1 MSATIVNTTDENF
14 QADVLDAEIPV
25 LVDFWAGWCAP
36 CKAIAPVLEDLSNE
50 YAGKVKIVKVD
61 VTACEDTAVKYNIR
75 NIPALLMFKNGEVV
89 AQQVGA
95 APRSKLAAFIDQ
107 NI

>member
-1 MSATIVNTTDENF
+1 MSANIVNTTDENF
-14 QADVLDAEIPV
+14 AADVLQSETPV
-25 LVDFWAGWCAP
+25 IVDFWAGWCAP
-36 CKAIAPVLEDLSNE
+36 CKAIAPVLEVLADE
-50 YAGKVKIVKVD
+50 YQGKVKIVKVD
-61 VTACEDTAVKYNIR
+61 VTACEQTAVNYNIR

-107 NI
+107 HI